1 MPVRLRIASD
11 THLSTITPEAV
22 ANWRAVV
29 ADVGADPPDIVVH
42 TGDLT
47 ADGALRPDDLAL
59 AADELARI
67 PVPWFAVPGNHDIGD
82 TPLGPGQAG
91 SIVSSGYVGQFHE
104 LFGPD
109 HWAVDAGPWRL
120 VGVDALV
127 LGSGLPE
134 EDEQWAW
141 LEDVLDVGTPIAVF
155 LHKPLGPPPGVR
167 ERGGWRFV
175 PDDAARRLAAL
186 LARHRVR
193 TVVSGH
199 LHEHRAHVRSG
210 VAHLWVPTAWA
221 ALPHTMGPAYGERQC
236 GVLDLVLG
244 DDGTVEPMFRQPP
257 GLVDYVLGENLV
269 DPYAA

>member
-91 SIVSSGYVGQFHE
+91 SIVSSGYVGQFRE

-109 HWAVDAGPWRL
+109 HWAVDVGPWRL

-134 EDEQWAW
+134 EDEQ
-141 LEDVLDVGTPIAVF
+141 
-155 LHKPLGPPPGVR
+155 
-167 ERGGWRFV
+167 
-175 PDDAARRLAAL
+175 
-186 LARHRVR
+186 
-193 TVVSGH
+193 
-199 LHEHRAHVRSG
+199 RAHVRSG